1 MSDGDAFQA
10 ENDFLGHMEIHGF
23 QEMKPG
29 SSNQWKSFD
38 FHRFSLIFIDFH
50 RFSSIFIDFHRFS

>member
-1 MSDGDAFQA
+1 MSDGEPFQA

-38 FHRFSLIFIDFH
+38 FHRFS
-50 RFSSIFIDFHRFS
+50 SIFIDFH